1 MNPRRPLG
9 TLEKVKVRTLSVEQ
23 RTEEDSEY
31 CCMVAWPS
39 WSLGEGHLQLP
50 VLSRIKQS
58 NYFQHCSFPFPAH
71 AETHKSAVSYLAVL
85 HVTPLMV
92 SLCAKRCCLGSCK
105 RSETLQGCSAEA
117 ARLFLGWDQ
126 AGP

>member
-50 VLSRIKQS
+50 VLSRIKQP
-58 NYFQHCSFPFPAH
+58 NCFQHCSFPFPGH
-71 AETHKSAVSYLAVL
+71 AETRKSAVSHLAVL
-85 HVTPLMV
+85 HVTLLMV
-92 SLCAKRCCLGSCK
+92 SLRAKRCCLGSCK
-105 RSETLQGCSAEA
+105 GSETLWGCSVEA
-117 ARLFLGWDQ
+117 ARLLLGWDQ
-126 AGP
+126 AGL